1 MLLFVR
7 VLRLLRIARPGLGIA
22 AALTALGSGTAG
34 AQLRP
39 LDPVD
44 WREVGFEGTLF
55 SVGGGVYG
63 GQRASLAGTKG
74 LLVEVGSFRA
84 TWGLGRVS
92 LELAGTALRVFEER
106 SVYSTPAPDVV
117 PSESTRRI
125 DAGDHRVSTLVT
137 LTPGEGSAG
146 LALRFG
152 ARLPTTDNLQ
162 GLERDQ
168 TDFFALLVGGL
179 DATKARVSGE
189 LGIGVFGTRDALN
202 EQVDVLL
209 YGLSAHHAVG
219 RAELVLALAGQ
230 YDTRSSPEWR
240 GNENLGEARLAVRFG
255 EARWVTVG
263 MVRGWTP
270 HSPDLGATVQIGM
283 RF

>member
-1 MLLFVR
+1 MF
-7 VLRLLRIARPGLGIA
+7 A
-22 AALTALGSGTAG
+22 
-34 AQLRP
+34 
-39 LDPVD
+39 
-44 WREVGFEGTLF
+44 
-55 SVGGGVYG
+55 VGGGVYG

-84 TWGLGRVS
+84 AWGLGRVS

-106 SVYSTPAPDVV
+106 SSFAAPASDVI
-117 PSESTRRI
+117 PSENARRT
-125 DAGDHRVSTLVT
+125 DAGDHRVSTLVA
-137 LTPGEGSAG
+137 LTPVEGPAG

-162 GLERDQ
+162 GLDRDQ

-179 DATKARVSGE
+179 AGARAGVSGE

-209 YGLSAHHAVG
+209 FGLSAHHAVG
-219 RAELVLALAGQ
+219 PAEVVLALTGQ
-230 YDTRSSPEWR
+230 HDTRSAPEWR
-240 GNENLGEARLAVRFG
+240 GNEDLGEARLGLRFG
-255 EARWVTVG
+255 EARWITVA

-270 HSPDLGATVQIGM
+270 HSPDLGATVQIGT